1 MTAIA
6 NLRHRLTLEAPEDE
20 PDGAG
25 GVVRVWN
32 SLGQV
37 WAAIEPLGAGEA
49 VNADKRVGALSH
61 RIVLRHR
68 DGLDLN
74 HRFRLGSRI
83 FTPRTLRDR
92 DERGRYLEC
101 LAGEERP

>member
-1 MTAIA
+1 MIPIA
-6 NLRHRLTLEAPEDE
+6 TLRHRLTLEAPDDQ

-32 SLGQV
+32 PVGQV
-37 WAAIEPLGAGEA
+37 WASIEPLGASET
-49 VNADKRVGALSH
+49 VRADMRVGALSH
-61 RIVLRHR
+61 RVVQRHR

-74 HRFRLGSRI
+74 HRFRLGQRI